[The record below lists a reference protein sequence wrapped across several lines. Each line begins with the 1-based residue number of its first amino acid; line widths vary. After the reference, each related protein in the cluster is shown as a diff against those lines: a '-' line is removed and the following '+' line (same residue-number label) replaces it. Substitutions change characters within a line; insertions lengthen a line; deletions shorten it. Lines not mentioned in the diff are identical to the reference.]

1 MITGASQ
8 CVLRGVR
15 RPEMLLDE
23 SQPEEIRKRR
33 HGKSRALQRP
43 EIVFAQF
50 VDLAA
55 ELRKA
60 ANSACP

>member
-1 MITGASQ
+1 
-8 CVLRGVR
+8 
-15 RPEMLLDE
+15 MLLEE
-23 SQPEEIRKRR
+23 SQPEEIRKRGR
-33 HGKSRALQRP
+33 GKSRALQRP